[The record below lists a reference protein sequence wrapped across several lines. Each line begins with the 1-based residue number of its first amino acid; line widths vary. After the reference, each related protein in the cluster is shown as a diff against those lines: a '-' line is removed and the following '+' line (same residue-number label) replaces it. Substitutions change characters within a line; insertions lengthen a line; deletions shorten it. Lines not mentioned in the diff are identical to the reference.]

1 MNPPA
6 PVTNTLV
13 CFPTVPAFDAGLTRS
28 RAARPHRSGMVID
41 SPHGCLGVC
50 GRTIHRLAGVRPIA
64 LRQSWAILLKT
75 EHTQCSLF
83 GRRARWSG
91 ARKTVAAWIRAE
103 ELCPTGRTASVRR
116 TLQGRLRG
124 QVPTTKRADFCDQQ
138 RYAA

>member
-1 MNPPA
+1 M
-6 PVTNTLV
+6 
-13 CFPTVPAFDAGLTRS
+13 VPAFDAGLTRS

-50 GRTIHRLAGVRPIA
+50 GRTIHRLAGVRPIT

-103 ELCPTGRTASVRR
+103 ELCPTGRTGKRPPDPTGQAERASSDY
-116 TLQGRLRG
+116 
-124 QVPTTKRADFCDQQ
+124 KRADFCDQQ